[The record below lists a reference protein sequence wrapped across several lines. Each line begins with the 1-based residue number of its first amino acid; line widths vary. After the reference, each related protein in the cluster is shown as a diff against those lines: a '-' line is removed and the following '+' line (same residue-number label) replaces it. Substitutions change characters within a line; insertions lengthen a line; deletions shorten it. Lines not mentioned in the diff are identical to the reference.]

1 MGLREKKS
9 FCSVENEF
17 VKIISKLLLQIH
29 VKHVGATKFAL
40 LSARLLTNNFNKQNK
55 TKTQQYSTFLNAE
68 LKTGSETLP
77 KKHISLLKR
86 YKYIN
91 FQENQ

>member
-40 LSARLLTNNFNKQNK
+40 LSARLLTNNFNKQK
-55 TKTQQYSTFLNAE
+55 HSSTAPFSTLSSKLALKLFPRNTSVYLNV
-68 LKTGSETLP
+68 
-77 KKHISLLKR
+77 
-86 YKYIN
+86 IN
-91 FQENQ
+91 I